1 MENIVHF
8 DVAAVIMLLVMFF
21 VSLTRKSYK
30 GTTNRMFQLLIV
42 TTLFAALFNAICA
55 GMENYQVKDDK
66 LLYLIRSLYLI
77 CHNFAT
83 PVYVMYVVS
92 LTRTWH
98 KFKKHIAISFAAA
111 IPYIATSICI
121 LITPFTGLLYT
132 YENGV
137 FMRQPGNII
146 LYIDA
151 VFYLCLSLGYIVK
164 YKKLLKKRKV
174 MILISAVPLMVAAV
188 LLKFAFPNS
197 LVEIFSNAVSLMII
211 SMTIQNPDKDI
222 DAITGLKK
230 YIAYGE
236 DMSADYENGKPQK
249 IIFINLVDFESI
261 KRLLGYEGTNAF
273 LRKIAEYLLEHDR
286 RFKAYS
292 DIYYLDR
299 GRFRIVVNSFNLKK
313 AEELAKSINESSKL
327 PVKAGHIDITVN
339 AVVCIADCP
348 GDITDFKSLMAFGYD
363 FHERVQ
369 YTGELLYASELFK
382 QRNFRMMNEMDDI
395 IRRGLQNKS
404 FQVYYQPIYS
414 VEKKRFVS
422 AEALLRLID
431 DEYGFVPP
439 NLFIPVA
446 ERDGSINKI
455 GDIVLENVCRFIASE
470 RFTDLGL
477 DYIEINL
484 SVVQCMQRGLAD
496 NILSTLDK
504 FNVSPN
510 KINLE
515 ITETAANY
523 NQAVFVDNMAKLI
536 DAGISFSLDDFGTGY
551 SNMERVASLPLKI
564 VKLDK
569 TFVDNSNKPKLHIF
583 LKGTIKMLK
592 DMDMEIVV
600 EGIETEQMVETFSD
614 LNCDYIQGYFYSKP
628 IPENDFVNFIKDSI
642 KSA

>member
-8 DVAAVIMLLVMFF
+8 DVAAVIMLLIMFF
-21 VSLTRKSYK
+21 VSITRKSYK

-55 GMENYQVKDDK
+55 GMENYEIKNDA
-66 LLYLIRSLYLI
+66 LFYFIRSMYLIF
-77 CHNFAT
+77 HNFAT
-83 PVYVMYVVS
+83 PVYVMYIVS

-98 KFKKHIAISFAAA
+98 KFRTHIAASVLTLL
-111 IPYIATSICI
+111 PYACTIVCI
-121 LITPFTGLLYT
+121 FITPFTGFLYT
-132 YENGV
+132 YNDGV
-137 FMRQPGNII
+137 FKTSHANI
-146 LYIDA
+146 LFYINA
-151 VFYLCLSLGYIVK
+151 VFYLMLGIGYVVR
-164 YKKLLKKRKV
+164 YRKLLKKRKV
-174 MILISAVPLMVAAV
+174 IILLSAVPLMSVAV
-188 LLKFAFPNS
+188 LLKFVFPNS

-222 DAITGLKK
+222 DTVTGLKK
-230 YIAYGE
+230 YVTYGE
-236 DMSADYENGKPQK
+236 DMKMDYENSKPQK
-249 IIFINLVDFESI
+249 IIFINLIDFESI

-273 LRKIAEYLLEHDR
+273 LKKIAEYLVEHDR
-286 RFKAYS
+286 SFKAYS

-313 AEELAKSINESSKL
+313 AEELARSINESSKL
-327 PVKAGHIDITVN
+327 PVKAGYVDI
-339 AVVCIADCP
+339 AAKAMVCIADCP
-348 GDITDFKSLMAFGYD
+348 EDISDFKSLMAFGND
-363 FHERVQ
+363 FHERVP

-382 QRNFRMMNEMDDI
+382 QRDFRMMNEMDDI
-395 IRRGLQNKS
+395 IRRGLENKS

-455 GDIVLENVCRFIASE
+455 GDIVLENVCRFISSSH
-470 RFTDLGL
+470 FTELGL

-496 NILSTLDK
+496 NILSTLQKYKVMPD
-504 FNVSPN
+504 

-523 NQAVFVDNMAKLI
+523 NQAVFVENMTKLI
-536 DAGISFSLDDFGTGY
+536 EAGISFSLDDFGTGY
-551 SNMERVASLPLKI
+551 SNMARVASLPLKI

-600 EGIETEQMVETFSD
+600 EGIETEQMVETFSE
-614 LNCDYIQGYFYSKP
+614 LNCDYIQGYFYSRP
-628 IPENDFVNFIKDSI
+628 IPENDFIDFIRKSL